1 MLSIEKLDKL
11 SIISLSKLSE
21 NRVRRIFQE
30 IKYKNNKYKPYCPYC
45 GSVNKWNIKATKLQQ
60 NKYNNGKEFI
70 NRWKCKECN
79 KHYSLTTNTIF
90 ENHKYPLKTYLS
102 AIFLFINSVKG
113 LSSLQLSRDLNI
125 SSKYSF
131 VILHKIRTA
140 LFNQYEVLNQNKLK
154 GTIQMDGAYINYLP
168 KKKNRVDRRE
178 LTHLNQECI
187 MTMREVNGNKNDRS
201 YALIIKNENK
211 SDIERLINLYIEPK
225 STIISD
231 EHISYSGIEK
241 ISNING
247 ETLYSHKSVNHS
259 EEYQNDDGVNNNFA
273 ESYFTRLRRM
283 VIGQHHKL
291 SKKYLELYVNEIT
304 YRENV
309 RKWNVEDIVID
320 LIGYCMSCSHN
331 TNFNGYFQRNNSK
344 VVNFRDFEVGNKVIE
359 EDIKKIEDK

>member
-1 MLSIEKLDKL
+1 LKSIENIDKL
-11 SIISLSKLSE
+11 SIQTISNLSE

-30 IKYKNNKYKPYCPYC
+30 IKYKNNKYKPYCNRY
-45 GSVNKWNIKATKLQQ
+45 GSFRKWNIKDKDK
-60 NKYNNGKEFI
+60 NFI
-70 NRWKCKECN
+70 QRFKCKDCN
-79 KHYSLTTNTIF
+79 SHYSITTDTIF
-90 ENHKYPLKTYLS
+90 ENHKYPLKIYLL
-102 AIFLFINSVKG
+102 AIFIFVNSAKG
-113 LSSLQLSRDLNI
+113 ISSLQLSRDLAI
-125 SSKYSF
+125 RPKFSF

-168 KKKNRVDRRE
+168 KKKNKKKDRVDRRE
-178 LTHLNQECI
+178 LKHLNQECI
-187 MTMREVNGNKNDRS
+187 MTMREVKGNKNDRS
-201 YALIIKNENK
+201 YAFIIKNENK

-247 ETLYSHKSVNHS
+247 ETLYNHKSVNHS

-344 VVNFRDFEVGNKVIE
+344 IKDLRDFEVGNKDYVE
-359 EDIKKIEDK
+359 EDKKEEKSS